1 MDESWRMRMGM
12 PELPRRRSTEGPSM
26 QSLPK
31 GAGPL
36 NPGDFSDVFG
46 GPPRSVLSRQ
56 FSSELEQKQYDF
68 FYEEMFR
75 PPEFFSSAK
84 NAGRSLPV
92 FRIPESG
99 EGFYNDIFGSD
110 HERRSR
116 DRSGHNSKGKSKSNS
131 SSVLSSEEASPFRHV
146 IGNDVVLSSFAA
158 KLRPINI
165 PTRWNSSKMK
175 PEEHQKKQGIPFFP
189 FNRSAAVENQYVDN
203 EFKEPFRSSYSGFA
217 RPVTSPETI
226 SLEPTSYRSMKVSVD
241 DLEPNSPSSAVS
253 SLCEV
258 SGAKPDIQ
266 INVLAEED
274 EDEVMSS
281 YVIEIGSDNR
291 EGTNEAVAL
300 DEVIAWAKEKF
311 NTQTSETDLS
321 TRQNDSEQFVETEGR
336 SGSCEINGGQLG
348 THDITQSAEVQEK
361 IWSAEKEKAESEKD
375 MEMEDIDEDIKLW
388 SSGKE
393 TNIRLLLSTLHHILW
408 PRSGWH
414 VTPLTT
420 IMEGSQVK
428 KAYQKARLCLHP
440 DKLQQRG
447 ATDMQKY
454 VAEKAF
460 TILQEAWTAFISQ
473 DAFF

>member
-1 MDESWRMRMGM
+1 MDESWRMRMGV
-12 PELPRRRSTEGPSM
+12 PDLPRRRSAEGPSIR
-26 QSLPK
+26 SFSK
-31 GAGPL
+31 GAGPK
-36 NPGDFSDVFG
+36 NHEDFSDVFG

-56 FSSELEQKQYDF
+56 FSGEVRNKQFDF

-75 PPEFFSSAK
+75 PPECFTSAK
-84 NAGRSLPV
+84 NAGRNLPV
-92 FRIPESG
+92 FRIPAGG

-110 HERRSR
+110 QERRSR
-116 DRSGHNSKGKSKSNS
+116 DRSRQNSKGKSKSNS

-146 IGNDVVLSSFAA
+146 IGDDVVLSSFAA
-158 KLRPINI
+158 KLRPIHI
-165 PTRWNSSKMK
+165 PTKWSSSKMK
-175 PEEHQKKQGIPFFP
+175 PEEHQKKQGMSFFS
-189 FNRSAAVENQYVDN
+189 FNRSASMENQYVDN
-203 EFKEPFRSSYSGFA
+203 EVKEPFRSSYCGF
-217 RPVTSPETI
+217 PQPMSSPETI
-226 SLEPTSYRSMKVSVD
+226 SLEPTSYRSMKVSMD
-241 DLEPNSPSSAVS
+241 DLEPNSPSSLMS
-253 SLCEV
+253 SLCQE
-258 SGAKPDIQ
+258 SEAKPDVQ
-266 INVLAEED
+266 VNVLSEE

-321 TRQNDSEQFVETEGR
+321 TRLNDSEQFVETEGR
-336 SGSCEINGGQLG
+336 SASCEFSGEQLG
-348 THDITQSAEVQEK
+348 VHDITRS
-361 IWSAEKEKAESEKD
+361 SE

-414 VTPLTT
+414 VTPLTSL
-420 IMEGSQVK
+420 MEGSQVK

-447 ATDMQKY
+447 ATNMQKY

-460 TILQEAWTAFISQ
+460 TVLQEAWTAFISQ

>member
-12 PELPRRRSTEGPSM
+12 PDLPHRRSTES
-26 QSLPK
+26 SSIRSFSK
-31 GAGPL
+31 GARAL
-36 NPGDFSDVFG
+36 NHPDDFSDVFG

-56 FSSELEQKQYDF
+56 SSGELGHKQFDF

-92 FRIPESG
+92 FRIPSGG

-110 HERRSR
+110 HERRSIDKTR
-116 DRSGHNSKGKSKSNS
+116 QNLKGKTKSNS

-146 IGNDVVLSSFAA
+146 SGDDVVLSSFAA

-165 PTRWNSSKMK
+165 PTKWNSSKMK
-175 PEEHQKKQGIPFFP
+175 PEEHQKKQGMSFFS
-189 FNRSAAVENQYVDN
+189 FNRSSTVENQYVDG
-203 EFKEPFRSSYSGFA
+203 EVKETFRSSYSGFP
-217 RPVTSPETI
+217 RPVSSPETI
-226 SLEPTSYRSMKVSVD
+226 SLEPTSYRSMKISVD
-241 DLEPNSPSSAVS
+241 DLEPNSPSSASS
-253 SLCEV
+253 SLCQ
-258 SGAKPDIQ
+258 GKHDIQ
-266 INVLAEED
+266 INVLADED
-274 EDEVMSS
+274 DEVMSS
-281 YVIEIGSDNR
+281 YVIEIGSDYR
-291 EGTNEAVAL
+291 EGTNEAAAL

-321 TRQNDSEQFVETEGR
+321 TRLNDSQQFVETEGPTV
-336 SGSCEINGGQLG
+336 SCEISGEQFGV
-348 THDITQSAEVQEK
+348 HDITQYAEVEERTCSAEGV
-361 IWSAEKEKAESEKD
+361 KAESEKD
-375 MEMEDIDEDIKLW
+375 MEMEDIDEDIMLW

-414 VTPLTT
+414 VTPLASL
-420 IMEGSQVK
+420 MEGTKVK

>member
-1 MDESWRMRMGM
+1 MDESWRMRIGM
-12 PELPRRRSTEGPSM
+12 PELPRRRSAEGPSIR
-26 QSLPK
+26 SFSK
-31 GAGPL
+31 GAQPL
-36 NPGDFSDVFG
+36 SQEDFSDVFG
-46 GPPRSVLSRQ
+46 GPPQSVLSRQ
-56 FSSELEQKQYDF
+56 FSGELGHKQFDF

-92 FRIPESG
+92 FRIPAGG

-116 DRSGHNSKGKSKSNS
+116 DRSRQNSKGKSKSNS
-131 SSVLSSEEASPFRHV
+131 SSLLSSEEASPFRHV
-146 IGNDVVLSSFAA
+146 NGDDVVLSSFAA

-165 PTRWNSSKMK
+165 PTKWNSSKMK
-175 PEEHQKKQGIPFFP
+175 SEEHQKKQGMSFFP
-189 FNRSAAVENQYVDN
+189 FNRSAPMENQYVDN
-203 EFKEPFRSSYSGFA
+203 EVKEPFRSSYSGFP
-217 RPVTSPETI
+217 RHVSSPETI
-226 SLEPTSYRSMKVSVD
+226 SIEPTSYRSMKVSMD
-241 DLEPNSPSSAVS
+241 DLEPNSPSSAIS
-253 SLCEV
+253 SLCQG
-258 SGAKPDIQ
+258 SGANPDIQ

-274 EDEVMSS
+274 DEVMSS

-311 NTQTSETDLS
+311 NTQTPETDLS
-321 TRQNDSEQFVETEGR
+321 ARLHDSEQFVETEGR
-336 SGSCEINGGQLG
+336 SASCEIPGEQLG
-348 THDITQSAEVQEK
+348 VHDITQSAEVEER
-361 IWSAEKEKAESEKD
+361 IWSAEEEKAESEKD

-414 VTPLTT
+414 VTPLTSL
-420 IMEGSQVK
+420 MEGSQVK